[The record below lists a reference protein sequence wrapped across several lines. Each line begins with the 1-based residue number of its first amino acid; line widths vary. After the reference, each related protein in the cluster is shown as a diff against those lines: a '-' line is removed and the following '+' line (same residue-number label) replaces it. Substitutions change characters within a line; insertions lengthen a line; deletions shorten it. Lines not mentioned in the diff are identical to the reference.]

1 MCRPLQ
7 SLINYVLCMKFSTI
21 FFHSM
26 NSQGQWQSV
35 HRPQTLRS
43 ISQITSARNHGWNL
57 GCKNFHLFFL
67 PNEMALWKCCRFGYS
82 IKIQPAKFMSYLEA
96 INFQFNLIS
105 DFLSNMITLPLWCS
119 AYAAVVCLLE
129 LPTTWQEHGKHSS
142 SLQNPRRKQG
152 QTDSK

>member
-1 MCRPLQ
+1 MQASAKSNQLCFM
-7 SLINYVLCMKFSTI
+7 YEVLNNLFS
-21 FFHSM
+21 FHEFSGTM
-26 NSQGQWQSV
+26 TEC
-35 HRPQTLRS
+35 PQTPDIRS

-57 GCKNFHLFFL
+57 GCKNFRLFFL

-82 IKIQPAKFMSYLEA
+82 IKLQPAKFMSYLEA

-105 DFLSNMITLPLWCS
+105 DLSSNMITLPLWCS

-142 SLQNPRRKQG
+142 SLQNPHRKQG